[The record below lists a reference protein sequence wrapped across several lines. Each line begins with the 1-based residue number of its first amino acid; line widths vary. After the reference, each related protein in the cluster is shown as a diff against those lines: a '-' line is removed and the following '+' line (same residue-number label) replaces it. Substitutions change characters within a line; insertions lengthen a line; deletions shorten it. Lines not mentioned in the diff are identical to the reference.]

1 MPGLW
6 PWEESIEVGR
16 VDHLSWPISVPAGN
30 IEAGDELILCLGFS
44 VTIGWGGRDDC
55 LSILPLEEGMAKTTS
70 TIAAWFWFNSEY
82 G

>member
-1 MPGLW
+1 M
-6 PWEESIEVGR
+6 GR

-44 VTIGWGGRDDC
+44 VTLGWGGQDDC
-55 LSILPLEEGMAKTTS
+55 FSILPLKEGMVKTMSTS
-70 TIAAWFWFNSEY
+70 EAWFGFNSEY